1 MRVFATLSTPDGSRE
16 AKKASNSDIHIRLYV
31 GNTMAYHLKMNE
43 YGQLTAYALHD
54 TDERGTYTRSL
65 LWNEY
70 QAMQTKAEKRKR
82 KRNA

>member
-1 MRVFATLSTPDGSRE
+1 MKLFATLSTPDGTRE
-16 AKKASNSDIHIRLYV
+16 AKKATNGELHVKLYL
-31 GNTMAYHLKMNE
+31 GNTMMYHIKMNE

-70 QAMQTKAEKRKR
+70 QAMQMKAEKRKR
-82 KRNA
+82 KRTA